1 VNCRQVPASLPAAHK
16 AKLHDLVDSKTTGRK
31 AIDGEAMK
39 KKISIIGLVLGAMVG
54 VIAGLLAGGWLMW
67 LGLGLAIGLL
77 IGSASA
83 RREQGRHGNIQAGN
97 LSS

>member
-1 VNCRQVPASLPAAHK
+1 MVN
-16 AKLHDLVDSKTTGRK
+16 
-31 AIDGEAMK
+31 GETMK
-39 KKISIIGLVLGAMVG
+39 KKISLIGLVLGAMVG
-54 VIAGLLAGGWLMW
+54 IIAGLLAGGWLLW

-83 RREQGRHGNIQAGN
+83 RREHGQRSSVQAGN

>member
-1 VNCRQVPASLPAAHK
+1 VICRQVPTKPAG
-16 AKLHDLVDSKTTGRK
+16 SSQEQNCTTCLDGE

-39 KKISIIGLVLGAMVG
+39 KKISIIGLILGAMVG

-83 RREQGRHGNIQAGN
+83 RREQGRQGNLQAGN
-97 LSS
+97 FSS

>member
-1 VNCRQVPASLPAAHK
+1 
-16 AKLHDLVDSKTTGRK
+16 
-31 AIDGEAMK
+31 MK
-39 KKISIIGLVLGAMVG
+39 KKLSFVGLVLGAMVG
-54 VIAGLLAGGWLMW
+54 VVAALMAGGWLLW

-83 RREQGRHGNIQAGN
+83 RREHGQRSNMQAGN